1 MIDLT
6 KESKKGVCNPAYE
19 EELQKELQKIWDNR
33 ANLNYS
39 DLRNLKR
46 IGEIFHKK

>member
-1 MIDLT
+1 MLELS
-6 KESKKGVCNPAYE
+6 KENKKGVCNPAYE

-33 ANLNYS
+33 SNLNYS

-46 IGEIFHKK
+46 IGELFHKK